1 MTRKPQSCIDIER
14 DLIAVA
20 TGEAGVGATPRVQ
33 AHTGAC
39 PPCARDFQR
48 YQAVQQSVE
57 AWRGGSVP
65 AGAVAR
71 ARQRIETGLGD
82 LRRRLLIGRVFDS
95 PLGPLLIAR
104 SEEGVSLIE
113 YLSDA
118 RGALRSRL
126 AEQAGLELIEDGA
139 EIEALYRELLEY
151 LDGTRT
157 RLDWPLDLRLARSDF
172 QREVLRAT
180 AAIPYGAVTSYM
192 GIAGEI
198 GHPSA
203 VRAVAQALRHN
214 PVPIIVPCHRIVGV
228 SGDLTGYAGSRLG
241 LKERLLGVEGVRT
254 EHVTA
259 APRVARQAL
268 YHYDRN
274 DERQYCLPTCGAI
287 ARRPIGPVTLF
298 ASREQAQARG
308 LVPCTDC
315 RPDLHPL
322 SR

>member
-1 MTRKPQSCIDIER
+1 MRAAR
-14 DLIAVA
+14 
-20 TGEAGVGATPRVQ
+20 
-33 AHTGAC
+33 
-39 PPCARDFQR
+39 CARVWPR
-48 YQAVQQSVE
+48 
-57 AWRGGSVP
+57 
-65 AGAVAR
+65 
-71 ARQRIETGLGD
+71 
-82 LRRRLLIGRVFDS
+82 
-95 PLGPLLIAR
+95 
-104 SEEGVSLIE
+104 
-113 YLSDA
+113 
-118 RGALRSRL
+118 
-126 AEQAGLELIEDGA
+126 QAGLELIEDGA

-151 LDGTRT
+151 LDGART

-180 AAIPYGAVTSYM
+180 AAVPYGAVTSYR
-192 GIAGEI
+192 GIAAEI
-198 GHPSA
+198 GQPSA

-254 EHVTA
+254 EHATA

-268 YHYDRN
+268 YHYDPN

-287 ARRPIGPVTLF
+287 ARRPIGPVMLF

-308 LVPCTDC
+308 LVPCIDC